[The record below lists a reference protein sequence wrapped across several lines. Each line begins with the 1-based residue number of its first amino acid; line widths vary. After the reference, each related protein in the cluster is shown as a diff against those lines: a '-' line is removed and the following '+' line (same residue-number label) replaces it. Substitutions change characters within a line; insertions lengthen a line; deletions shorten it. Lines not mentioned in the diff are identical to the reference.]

1 MMDRYEFTKNLI
13 KRAGGFLLSHKAE
26 RTRVFDKSAND
37 YVTQADRECESLITS
52 AIRKAYP
59 ADGFYC
65 EESGEENGSSGYTWV
80 IDPIDGTVNYM
91 NTFPLYTIS
100 VALCM
105 GAEAV
110 MGCVYVPEYDELF
123 SAAKG
128 KGAFLNGEMIHVS
141 EEPDMKHSLA
151 LCVPPH
157 RMHEQLPYY
166 MERYDRVL
174 RAVSDIRSI
183 GSAAL
188 SLCYVASGRCSI
200 YYELGLHAYDFAAG
214 ALILKE
220 AGGCFRYER
229 RGEVMY
235 DIKASCPQFH
245 ERLLEMTR

>member
-1 MMDRYEFTKNLI
+1 MRKRYDFTKSLI
-13 KRAGGFLLSHKAE
+13 KRAGAFLLSHRAE
-26 RTRVFDKSAND
+26 RRNVFDKSAND
-37 YVTQADRECESLITS
+37 YVTQADRECEHLITS
-52 AIRKAYP
+52 AIREAFP
-59 ADGFYC
+59 EDGFYC

-80 IDPIDGTVNYM
+80 IDPIDGTVNFM
-91 NTFPLYTIS
+91 NSFPLYTIS
-100 VALCM
+100 IALCR
-105 GAEAV
+105 GSEAV

-123 SAAKG
+123 SSVKG
-128 KGAFLNGEMIHVS
+128 EGAFLNEERIHVS
-141 EEPDMKHSLA
+141 SETNMKRSLA

-157 RMHEQLPYY
+157 RMHEHLPYY

-214 ALILKE
+214 ALILTE
-220 AGGCFRYER
+220 AGGSFRYER

-235 DIKASCPQFH
+235 DIKSSCPQFF
-245 ERLLEMTR
+245 ESLLEMTR

>member
-1 MMDRYEFTKNLI
+1 MERYEFTKELI
-13 KRAGGFLLSHKAE
+13 KRAGAFLLSHKAE
-26 RTRVFDKSAND
+26 RTNVFDKSAND
-37 YVTQADRECESLITS
+37 YVTQADRECEALITS
-52 AIRKAYP
+52 AIRKVFP
-59 ADGFYC
+59 DDGLYC
-65 EESGEENGSSGYTWV
+65 EESGENAGSSGYTWV

-100 VALCM
+100 IALCR
-105 GAEAV
+105 GDEPV

-123 SAAKG
+123 SSMKG
-128 KGAFLNGEMIHVS
+128 NGAYLNGEKIHVTS
-141 EEPDMKHSLA
+141 ESDMKHSLA

-157 RMHEQLPYY
+157 RMHDQLPFY

-174 RAVSDIRSI
+174 RAVSDIRSV

-220 AGGCFRYER
+220 AGGVFRYEK

-235 DIKASCPQFH
+235 DIKSSCPQFH
-245 ERLLEMTR
+245 ERLLELTK